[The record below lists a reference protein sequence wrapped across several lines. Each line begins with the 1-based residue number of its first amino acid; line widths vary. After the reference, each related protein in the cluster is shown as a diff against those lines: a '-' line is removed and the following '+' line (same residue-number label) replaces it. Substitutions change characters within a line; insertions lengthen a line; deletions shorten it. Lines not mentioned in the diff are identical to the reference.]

1 MKFQVCFHLHNVERI
16 RGLFQ
21 LKCRTVRDMC
31 KCYGFPRLAV
41 ACRKL
46 LRANKRSDNV
56 FDELAAVKNEF
67 FVLADGLRPALG
79 TVMFCFPSV
88 LFATFAEQV

>member
-1 MKFQVCFHLHNVERI
+1 MDIFLEEGHLTDERI

-21 LKCRTVRDMC
+21 LKCRTLRDMC

-67 FVLADGLRPALG
+67 FVLADGLAPRTSNGAG
-79 TVMFCFPSV
+79 
-88 LFATFAEQV
+88 AG